1 MARPAG
7 HRISRR
13 AWDDVL
19 RLSGRSLTNVA
30 EMADIPRATVS
41 GIVNGHYGASTPMAH
56 RLADALSVHPETLF
70 PSLIVRS
77 TAPAEAAS

>member
-1 MARPAG
+1 
-7 HRISRR
+7 
-13 AWDDVL
+13 
-19 RLSGRSLTNVA
+19 
-30 EMADIPRATVS
+30 MADIPRATVS